1 MIGLKIFGL
10 KRIVLTII
18 LIYLAVSALTL
29 ATSPSYELIVGLKDF
44 LQGFE
49 IKKPIIIDE
58 SAKSVYT
65 SILPARLA
73 KDLNIILGLNA
84 EPVTAT
90 LGYIDGI
97 LAPLWSQEILEDNIN
112 SIEKNWIILGEA
124 LAAKLG
130 KKIGDI
136 VIVTSILRK
145 EIHILKIIDIR
156 SFNDPRDNY
165 GFISREIARTIR
177 GINEIDSSIIIF
189 RNQIEAMEA
198 SKYLGQLYELKI
210 HYNIPLQVRLRILAS
225 DGSLISEK
233 DISNSGVEVFKLP
246 LGYYQL
252 MISTSYTQLPIASIK
267 LKESREISI
276 RLNGSVKLKII
287 EFKEK
292 PLLKDMNEKIIEPQ
306 RFNNT
311 WIYEVPVGIYF
322 LKLGDLELKLPL
334 INDLELKQMEMERI
348 SEVYKVRLE
357 INWIDGKPI
366 EEAYLTIL
374 TKDGGLITAVKVT
387 GFYEIYL
394 PRGEYLIKLIKG
406 SYALEENF
414 KVDGERIIQL
424 IIPLRSSGECP
435 YSPWLKEVKVLATG
449 YDETSMI
456 SLMALSAE
464 IAILAS
470 SIILSIITYTSII
483 DHLYESASKELNNL
497 KELKLPRKTLLKMT
511 YLPVLGITMLTAGF
525 GGLTAF
531 LLVKMIPWI
540 SSIPLWFLCSNPWIY
555 LTQTILISLTS
566 ICSYM
571 KEILRIWS

>member
-276 RLNGSVKLKII
+276 RLDGSVKLKII

-531 LLVKMIPWI
+531 LLVKMIPWM

>member
-18 LIYLAVSALTL
+18 LIYLATSALTL
-29 ATSPSYELIVGLKDF
+29 ATSSSYELIVGLKDF

-49 IKKPIIIDE
+49 IRKPIIIDE
-58 SAKSVYT
+58 YAKSVYT
-65 SILPARLA
+65 SIIPARLA
-73 KDLNIILGLNA
+73 KDLNTILGLNA
-84 EPVTAT
+84 EPVIAT
-90 LGYIDGI
+90 LGYIDSI
-97 LAPLWSQEILEDNIN
+97 LAPIWSQEILEDNIN

-165 GFISREIARTIR
+165 GFTSREIARIIR
-177 GINEIDSSIIIF
+177 GIREIDSSIIIF
-189 RNQIEAMEA
+189 RKQNEAMEA
-198 SKYLGQLYELKI
+198 LKYLGQLYELKI

-225 DGSLISEK
+225 DGSLILEK
-233 DISNSGVEVFKLP
+233 DISNIGIEVFKLP

-267 LKESREISI
+267 LKESREINI

-292 PLLKDMNEKIIEPQ
+292 PFLKDMNGKIIEPQ

-311 WIYEVPVGIYF
+311 WIYEVPIGIYF

-334 INDLELKQMEMERI
+334 INDLELKKREMERI

-357 INWIDGKPI
+357 MNWIDGKPI

-374 TKDGGLITAVKVT
+374 AKDGGLITAIKVT

-394 PRGEYLIKLIKG
+394 PQGEYLIKLIKG
-406 SYALEENF
+406 NYALEENF

-435 YSPWLKEVKVLATG
+435 YTPLLKKVKVLATG

-470 SIILSIITYTSII
+470 SIILSIITYISII

-497 KELKLPRKTLLKMT
+497 KELKLPRRTLLKMT
-511 YLPVLGITMLTAGF
+511 YLPVLGIIMLGAGF

-531 LLVKMIPWI
+531 LLVKTTSWV

-555 LTQTILISLTS
+555 FTQTIIVSITS
-566 ICSYM
+566 IYSYI
-571 KEILRIWS
+571 KRNF

>member
-1 MIGLKIFGL
+1 MIGLKLFGL
-10 KRIVLTII
+10 KRIILTII

-29 ATSPSYELIVGLKDF
+29 ATNSSYELLIGLKDF
-44 LQGFE
+44 LQGFD
-49 IKKPIIIDE
+49 IRKPIIIDG

-73 KDLNIILGLNA
+73 KDLNTILGLNA

-112 SIEKNWIILGEA
+112 LIKKNWIILGEA
-124 LAAKLG
+124 LATKLR
-130 KKIGDI
+130 KKTGDT

-145 EIHILKIIDIR
+145 EIHILRIIDIR

-177 GINEIDSSIIIF
+177 GIGEMDSSIIIF
-189 RNQIEAMEA
+189 RNKIEAIEA
-198 SKYLGQLYELKI
+198 SRYLGQLYELKVY
-210 HYNIPLQVRLRILAS
+210 YNIPLQVRLRILAS

-233 DISNSGVEVFKLP
+233 EVSDSGVEVFKLP

-252 MISTSYTQLPIASIK
+252 MISTSYMQLPIASIK

-276 RLNGSVKLKII
+276 RLNGSARLKII

-292 PLLKDMNEKIIEPQ
+292 PLLKDTNEKIIEPQ

-311 WIYEVPVGIYF
+311 WIYKVPVGVYF
-322 LKLGDLELKLPL
+322 LKLGDLELRLPL
-334 INDLELKQMEMERI
+334 ISDLELKPGEIKRI

-357 INWIDGKPI
+357 MNWIDGKPI

-374 TKDGGLITAVKVT
+374 TKAGELIVAVKVT

-394 PRGEYLIKLIKG
+394 PKGEYLIKLIKG

-424 IIPLRSSGECP
+424 IIPLRSNGECP
-435 YSPWLKEVKVLATG
+435 YTPWLKEVKVLATG

-470 SIILSIITYTSII
+470 SIILAIITYTSII

-497 KELKLPRKTLLKMT
+497 KELKLSRKTLLKMT
-511 YLPVLGITMLTAGF
+511 YLPILGIAMLGAGF

-531 LLVKMIPWI
+531 LLVKMIPWV

-555 LTQTILISLTS
+555 LTQTILVSLTS
-566 ICSYM
+566 TYSYI
-571 KEILRIWS
+571 KEILRKWS

>member
-18 LIYLAVSALTL
+18 LIYLATSALTL
-29 ATSPSYELIVGLKDF
+29 ATSSSYELIIGLKDF

-49 IKKPIIIDE
+49 IRKPIIIDE
-58 SAKSVYT
+58 YAKSVYT
-65 SILPARLA
+65 SIIPARLA
-73 KDLNIILGLNA
+73 KDLNTILGLNA
-84 EPVTAT
+84 EPVIAT
-90 LGYIDGI
+90 LGYIDSI
-97 LAPLWSQEILEDNIN
+97 LAPIWSQEILEDNIN

-130 KKIGDI
+130 KKIGDT

-165 GFISREIARTIR
+165 GFTSREIARIIR
-177 GINEIDSSIIIF
+177 GIREIDSSIIIF
-189 RNQIEAMEA
+189 RRQNEAMEA
-198 SKYLGQLYELKI
+198 LKYLEQLYELKI
-210 HYNIPLQVRLRILAS
+210 HYNIPFQVRLRILAS
-225 DGSLISEK
+225 DGSLILEK
-233 DISNSGVEVFKLP
+233 DISNIGMEVFKLP

-267 LKESREISI
+267 LKESKEINI

-292 PLLKDMNEKIIEPQ
+292 PFLKDMNGKIIEPQ

-311 WIYEVPVGIYF
+311 WIYEVPIGIYF

-334 INDLELKQMEMERI
+334 INDLELKKREMERV

-357 INWIDGKPI
+357 MNWIDGKPI

-374 TKDGGLITAVKVT
+374 TKDGRLITAIKVT

-394 PRGEYLIKLIKG
+394 PQGEYLIKLIKG
-406 SYALEENF
+406 NYAIEENF

-424 IIPLRSSGECP
+424 IIPLRSNGECP
-435 YSPWLKEVKVLATG
+435 YTPLLKKVKVLATG

-470 SIILSIITYTSII
+470 SIILSIITYISII
-483 DHLYESASKELNNL
+483 DHLYESASKEINNL
-497 KELKLPRKTLLKMT
+497 KELKFPRRTLLKMI
-511 YLPVLGITMLTAGF
+511 YLPVLGIIMLGAGF

-531 LLVKMIPWI
+531 LLVKTISWT

-555 LTQTILISLTS
+555 FIQTIIVSITS
-566 ICSYM
+566 IYSYI
-571 KEILRIWS
+571 KRNF